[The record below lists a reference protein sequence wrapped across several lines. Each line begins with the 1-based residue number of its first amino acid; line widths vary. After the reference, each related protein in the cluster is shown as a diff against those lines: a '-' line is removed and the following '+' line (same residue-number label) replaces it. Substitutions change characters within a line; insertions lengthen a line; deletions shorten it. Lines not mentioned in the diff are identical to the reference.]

1 MERRR
6 IPKTIPGFNIHI
18 GVVSTFLQKTEAGA
32 TVTNGERLG
41 MLPAE
46 LVIMNNFSLAWS
58 NPGATPKGAYDLHS
72 NPLTKTEVTRLDVLK
87 IMKDFS
93 VFFRQILVRM
103 SGSPNITAEDR
114 AILRIAEPSTTRTR
128 PTAVIAESCFASPVV
143 LGGGS
148 IKLVCRHEHDS
159 NRASKPTRA
168 DAVEIAYRI
177 DRVLYNSQTGEIL
190 PLHVIESPD
199 DGTTKL
205 LSTKAIFR
213 LSLGIEHAGSKLQLY
228 ARWIN
233 TKHPE
238 LAGPWK
244 GPFTSFIG

>member
-6 IPKTIPGFNIHI
+6 IPKTIPEFNIHI
-18 GVVSTFLQKTEAGA
+18 NDVSKFLQKTESGA

-46 LVIMNNFSLAWS
+46 LVTLNKFSLAWS
-58 NPGATPKGAYDLHS
+58 NPGATPKGVYDLHS

-93 VFFRQILVRM
+93 VFFRPILVRM
-103 SGSPNITAEDR
+103 SGSPNITADDR
-114 AILRIAEPSTTRTR
+114 ALLRIAEPSTKRIR
-128 PTAVIAESCFASPVV
+128 PTAVIAESCIASLLV

-148 IKLVCRHEHDS
+148 MKLVCRHEHD
-159 NRASKPTRA
+159 NGRASKPTRA

-177 DRVLYNSQTGEIL
+177 DRVLYDSQTGEIL
-190 PLHVIESPD
+190 PVHVIDGPD
-199 DGTTKL
+199 DGTTKM

-213 LSLGIEHAGSKLQLY
+213 LRLGMEYAGCKLQLY

-238 LAGPWK
+238 LAGLWT
-244 GPFTSFIG
+244 GPFSTFIG